1 MPLKTSVLAPNM
13 RNKRQLSLIDVSYRE
28 SFPSALGPQLPS
40 PPLSKLTTAKYS
52 TTSSLS
58 PGISPKEQG
67 HRSGMSQ
74 YVPPQTGIIAFL
86 PPSWIPYAELVRL
99 DKPAGT
105 YYLFFPCVF
114 STLLAAT
121 MDPSVSPLHVLGTT
135 GLFMAGALIM
145 RGAGCAINDLW
156 DRNLDPYVQRTKF
169 RPIARGAI
177 SPRKAVI
184 FTGTQLLAGL
194 GILLQFPYQCLW
206 YGIPSLLLVATY
218 PLAKRVTYYP
228 QAVLGLTFSWGA
240 IMGFPALGI
249 DLVSDPNALKAA
261 AALYS
266 SCVSWTVLYD
276 MIYAH
281 MDIKDDVAAGIK
293 SIALRHE
300 HNTKAVLS
308 GLAVAQV
315 GLLAAAGVA
324 AGAGP
329 VFFIGTCGS
338 AALTLGI
345 MIRRVQLKS
354 TQSCWWWFKNGCLLT
369 GGGISLGMLLE
380 YLAQSFGAFRRPLAR
395 PQFATQ
401 LPSIIIQARLLS
413 SETKAAIDKAVSSAP
428 VVLFMKGTP
437 ETPQCGFSRASIQIL
452 GLQGVDPK
460 KFVAFNVLEDPEL
473 RQGIKEYSDWPTI
486 PQLYLEKE
494 FVGGCDILMSMHQNG
509 ELSKLL
515 EEKGVLVAE

>member
-1 MPLKTSVLAPNM
+1 MRFQYSVSPLLRCSHSGRLFRKT
-13 RNKRQLSLIDVSYRE
+13 
-28 SFPSALGPQLPS
+28 FPRHRCASDRRIPS
-40 PPLSKLTTAKYS
+40 RTGGNAVA
-52 TTSSLS
+52 
-58 PGISPKEQG
+58 
-67 HRSGMSQ
+67 Q
-74 YVPPQTGIIAFL
+74 YVPPQTGLVGLL
-86 PPSWIPYAELVRL
+86 PRPWVPYAELVRL

-105 YYLFFPCVF
+105 YYLFFPCAF
-114 STLLAAT
+114 STLLAAN
-121 MDPSVSPLHVLGTT
+121 MAPGVSSLQVLGTT
-135 GLFMAGALIM
+135 GLFFAGALIM

-156 DRNLDPYVQRTKF
+156 DRNLDPHVERTKF

-177 SPRKAVI
+177 SPGKAVI

-206 YGIPSLLLVATY
+206 YGIPSLLLVGSY

-249 DLVSDPNALKAA
+249 DLISDSNALMAA

-266 SCVSWTVLYD
+266 SCISWTILYD

-293 SIALRHE
+293 SIALAHE

-308 GLAVAQV
+308 GLAVTQV
-315 GLLAAAGVA
+315 ALLAAAGVA

-329 VFFIGTCGS
+329 LFFIGSCGS

-345 MIRRVQLKS
+345 MIRKVNLKS
-354 TQSCWWWFKNGCLLT
+354 TQNCWWWFSNGCLLT
-369 GGGISLGMLLE
+369 GGEI
-380 YLAQSFGAFRRPLAR
+380 
-395 PQFATQ
+395 Q
-401 LPSIIIQARLLS
+401 LPSILQARLLS
-413 SETKAAIDKAVSSAP
+413 TETKAAIDKAVASAP

-460 KFVAFNVLEDPEL
+460 KFVAFNVLEDAEL
-473 RQGIKEYSDWPTI
+473 RSGIKEYSDWPTI